1 MLTVAYS
8 PCPNDTFIFHG
19 WASGKTSPHFPI
31 QPILSDVQELNRQ
44 ALLRAHPVTK
54 VSFFCLGQI
63 LKDYVML
70 PSGAALGHACGPKI
84 IAREKYA
91 LSDLPHLK
99 IAIPGQNT
107 TAHLLLQLLCPSP
120 KEKTFCLYNEINPLL
135 NHHSVDCGL
144 IIHESRF
151 TFAQQGYHEIAD
163 LGVLWEQTYH
173 CPIPLGCIAAKRD
186 LGETRLKAISESIQ
200 QSLSHAWKHPEDSR
214 EYILQHSIEK
224 DPKVIQDHIQ
234 LYVNEETS
242 IISSKGIRAIDILF
256 NEAQRFNLIPNQT
269 KEWLF
274 SI

>member
-1 MLTVAYS
+1 MLTAAYS

-19 WASGKTSPHFPI
+19 WASGKTSPHVPI
-31 QPILSDVQELNRQ
+31 QPILADVQELNRL

-63 LKDYVML
+63 LEDYVML

-84 IAREKYA
+84 IAREKYSLRD
-91 LSDLPHLK
+91 LSNLR

-107 TAHLLLQLLCPSP
+107 TAHLLLQLLCPTP
-120 KEKTFCLYNEINPLL
+120 KEKIFCLYNEINPLL
-135 NHHSVDCGL
+135 NQNSVDCGL

-151 TFAQQGYHEIAD
+151 TFAQQGFHEIAD
-163 LGVLWEQTYH
+163 LGMLWEQTYR

-186 LGETRLKAISESIQ
+186 LGEPLLTAISKSIQ
-200 QSLSHAWKHPEDSR
+200 QSLSYAWKHPMDSR
-214 EYILQHSIEK
+214 EYILQHSNEK
-224 DPKVIQDHIQ
+224 DPKVIQDHIR

-242 IISSKGIRAIDILF
+242 SLSSNGIKAINTLFHEARGLKLIPSSK
-256 NEAQRFNLIPNQT
+256 

-274 SI
+274 SF